1 MTSLGVGVGMA
12 DKDSE
17 TPNDG
22 NELRS
27 WRKRMGWTQAR
38 AADELKMHLNSVK
51 NIEGGKRS
59 LRSSVR
65 RLLDTLERPES
76 RGAKAAS
83 GKPANSKPGLAPAP
97 TDGHQAADAELIEVG
112 RQFGKVSAAYV
123 TAALA
128 GAVTADLEAAM
139 RAAEAQVHQ
148 AQAKKDAPWSEHAMS
163 IFGAFIQLSNA
174 AHRATHAA
182 LNPSSGAA
190 PAQPDIP
197 VLVLDRRNQLVA
209 TDLAHTIT
217 AEGEGSRQA
226 VITVHS
232 ARRATPAEARE
243 LMGLA
248 NDELGEVPT
257 DFLAD
262 GPLDGAEEG

>member
-1 MTSLGVGVGMA
+1 MT
-12 DKDSE
+12 DKDSK
-17 TPNDG
+17 TLGDG
-22 NELRS
+22 DELRS

-38 AADELKMHLNSVK
+38 AAVELGMHLNALK

-59 LRSSVR
+59 IRESLR
-65 RLLDTLERPES
+65 RLLDSLER
-76 RGAKAAS
+76 RGRRGTKSTS
-83 GKPANSKPGLAPAP
+83 GKPADPKPDLAPAP
-97 TDGHQAADAELIEVG
+97 PSVSQAADAELIEIG

-128 GAVTADLEAAM
+128 GAITADLDAAM
-139 RAAEAQVHQ
+139 RAAEARVRQ
-148 AQAKKDAPWSEHAMS
+148 AQAKKDAPWSENALS
-163 IFGAFIQLSNA
+163 ICGAFIQLSTA

-182 LNPSSGAA
+182 LNPSSGLAS
-190 PAQPDIP
+190 AQPDIP

-243 LMGLA
+243 FMGLA
-248 NDELGEVPT
+248 NDVGAVVPT
-257 DFLAD
+257 DAKAD
-262 GPLDGAEEG
+262 DPLDGTDKG